1 MNKEFLIHIAGVIL
15 IVSTTLLVGARVL
28 ELLTHTRFNRKQEVY
43 IIIMWLIVLTV
54 ILVVDIHDWFYVW
67 HPLK

>member
-54 ILVVDIHDWFYVW
+54 ILIVDTHDWFTVW
-67 HPLK
+67 HPIK